1 MICVNSEEAP
11 LVPPGDVEAAVLLN
25 AGFVES
31 MGSTSLNLELNIR
44 GLEGYGKR
52 PSSRRNLE
60 KSCNVMC
67 SLSVLPCEALASVDP

>member
-11 LVPPGDVEAAVLLN
+11 LAPAGDVEAAVLLN

-60 KSCNVMC
+60 KSCNAM
-67 SLSVLPCEALASVDP
+67 S